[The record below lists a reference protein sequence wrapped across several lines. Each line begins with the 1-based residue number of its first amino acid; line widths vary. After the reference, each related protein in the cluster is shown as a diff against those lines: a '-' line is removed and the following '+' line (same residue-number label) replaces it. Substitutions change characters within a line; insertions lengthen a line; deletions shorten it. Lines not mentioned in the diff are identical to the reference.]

1 MNRAINWFVHNP
13 VAANLLMVLLLVGGA
28 LMVLSIRQEIFPEFS
43 TDTIT
48 IAVPYLGA
56 APEEVEEG
64 VCIRI
69 EEQIQGINGIKK
81 ITSKASEGS
90 GTITIELLEGA
101 EIRTVLDEVKSR
113 VDAIETFPEEI
124 ESPVI
129 QEVLIRQQ
137 VINIAISGPTDE
149 RTLKELG
156 VQVRDEISALP
167 NITQVELTNARPYE
181 VSIEVSEAALRRYGL
196 TFEDIASAV
205 RRSSLDLPGGSIKA
219 ESGEILLRTKGQA
232 YRGEEFEELT
242 LISRIDGTQV
252 RLGEVAKVVD
262 GFAET
267 DQRARFDGNP
277 AVLVQVFRVGD
288 QNALTVAQ
296 QVKEYVAQAQNRMP
310 DGIRLTTWQ
319 DDSEMLRSRLD
330 LLLRNGRAGLILVI
344 LILAL
349 FLRLKLSFWT
359 SLGIPISFM
368 GTFLLMPSLD
378 ISINMITLFAFI
390 VVLGIVVDD
399 AIVVGEHI
407 YTQYE
412 NGKSRLQA
420 AFAGATEMAVPV
432 SFAVLTTVTAFSPM
446 LAVPGTMGKIFKVIP
461 LVVIPTLLFSLIECL
476 FILPAHLSHLTHKK
490 KKKSGIA
497 ALWEAFR
504 NFFDGCLRFFINK
517 VYRPSLDLAIAWRY
531 ATVAIAVAA
540 LSITLGLVLGGRLKF
555 EFMPDIEADN
565 VAARLTMPL
574 GTPVEVTTRA
584 IEKIETS
591 LQQVR
596 KELETKREP
605 GHPPPIRHVLS
616 SVGDQPS
623 LSQNRG
629 PMGGET
635 LMSGAHLGEVN
646 VELAISEGRSVS
658 SMEIAERWRELTG
671 EIPDAVQLDFSS
683 SLMSTGDAINV
694 QLTGSDFEEL
704 RQVAAKL
711 KDVLHTYPG
720 VYDIADSFRA
730 GKREVKLK
738 IKPEA
743 EVLNLS
749 QIDLARQV
757 RQAFYGEEAQRI
769 QRGRDDIRIMVRYP
783 REQRISLGDL
793 ENMRIRA
800 PGGIEVPFST
810 VAEAEIGRGYS
821 TIDRVDRRRAI
832 NVTAKVDS
840 AKANENEVIAQL
852 TENELTQ
859 ILALHPGILYSLEGE
874 QREQQ
879 DTIKSLTRGFAFA
892 LLGMFALL
900 AIPLRSYI
908 QPLLIMSAIPFG
920 LVGAV
925 IGHLIHGMDLTILSG
940 FGVVALA
947 GVVVNDSLILV
958 DYINRHRRH
967 GVRLREVIREAG
979 MARFRPILLTSMTT
993 FAGLTPLML
1002 ETSLQAKFMIPM
1014 AISLAYGV
1022 VFATFITMVLVPAE
1036 YRILEDF
1043 RRIFYRL
1050 IGKIPEEDRET
1061 PPVGAVEAYLKR
1073 SKNR

>member
-1 MNRAINWFVHNP
+1 VNRAINWFIHNP
-13 VAANLLMVLLLVGGA
+13 VAANLLMFLLLVGGA
-28 LMVLSIRQEIFPEFS
+28 LAVLSMRQEIFPEFS

-48 IAVPYLGA
+48 VTVPYLGA
-56 APEEVEEG
+56 APEEVEEAI
-64 VCIRI
+64 CIRI

-90 GTITIELLEGA
+90 GSITIELLEGA
-101 EIRTVLDEVKSR
+101 DVRTVLDEVKAR

-149 RTLKELG
+149 WTLKELG
-156 VQVRDEISALP
+156 VQVRDEISSLP

-181 VSIEVSEAALRRYGL
+181 VSIEVSELALRRYGL
-196 TFEDIASAV
+196 TFEDIASTV
-205 RRSSLDLPGGSIKA
+205 RQSSLDLPGGSIRA

-232 YRGEEFEELT
+232 YRGEDFEELT

-252 RLGEVAKVVD
+252 RLGEVAQVVD

-267 DQRARFDGNP
+267 DQRARFDSNP
-277 AVLVQVFRVGD
+277 AVLVQVFRVGN
-288 QNALTVAQ
+288 QNALTIAE
-296 QVKEYVAQAQNRMP
+296 QVKEYVAQAQNRIP
-310 DGIRLTTWQ
+310 SGIQLTTWQ

-330 LLLRNGRAGLILVI
+330 LLLRNGRAGFILVM

-349 FLRLKLSFWT
+349 FLRTKLSFWT

-368 GTFLLMPSLD
+368 GTFLLMPAMG
-378 ISINMITLFAFI
+378 ISVNMVSLFAFI

-412 NGKSRLQA
+412 SGKSRLQA
-420 AFAGATEMAVPV
+420 AFSGATGMAVPV
-432 SFAVLTTVTAFSPM
+432 SFAVLTTVVAFSPM

-476 FILPAHLSHLTHKK
+476 FILPAHLSNLTHEKK
-490 KKKSGIA
+490 RKNAIA
-497 ALWEAFR
+497 ARWEAFR
-504 NFFDGCLRFFINK
+504 NFFDGGLRFFINH

-531 ATVAIAVAA
+531 ATVSIALAA
-540 LSITLGLVLGGRLKF
+540 LAITIGLVAGGRIKF
-555 EFMPDIEADN
+555 EFMPDVEADN

-574 GTPVEVTTRA
+574 GTPVEVTTGA
-584 IEKIETS
+584 IKRIETS
-591 LQQVR
+591 LEQVR
-596 KELETKREP
+596 KEMESRREP
-605 GHPPPIRHVLS
+605 GQPPPIRHVLS
-616 SVGDQPS
+616 SIGDQPS
-623 LSQNRG
+623 LSQNQG
-629 PMGGET
+629 PMGGQV

-646 VELAISEGRSVS
+646 VELAISEDRSVS
-658 SMEIAERWRELTG
+658 SMEISERWRELTG
-671 EIPDAVQLDFSS
+671 EIPDAVSLDFSS
-683 SLMSTGDAINV
+683 SLMSTGEAINV
-694 QLTGSDFEEL
+694 QLTGSDFDEL
-704 RQVAAKL
+704 RQIATEV

-749 QIDLARQV
+749 QMNLARQV

-800 PGGIEVPFST
+800 PGGTEVPFST

-840 AKANENEVIAQL
+840 SKANENEVIAQL
-852 TENELTQ
+852 VENELPE

-879 DTIKSLTRGFAFA
+879 DTIDALSEGFIYA

-925 IGHLIHGMDLTILSG
+925 VGHLIHGMNLTILSG
-940 FGVVALA
+940 FGLVALA
-947 GVVVNDSLILV
+947 GVVVNDSLIMV
-958 DYINRHRRH
+958 DYINRNRYP
-967 GVRLREVIREAG
+967 GVRLRRVIREAG

-1002 ETSLQAKFMIPM
+1002 EKSLQAKFMIPM

-1022 VFATFITMVLVPAE
+1022 VFATFITMVLIPAE

-1043 RRIFYRL
+1043 KRIFYRL
-1050 IGKIPEEDRET
+1050 TGKEPEEEWGI
-1061 PPVGAVEAYLKR
+1061 PPEDSV
-1073 SKNR
+1073 